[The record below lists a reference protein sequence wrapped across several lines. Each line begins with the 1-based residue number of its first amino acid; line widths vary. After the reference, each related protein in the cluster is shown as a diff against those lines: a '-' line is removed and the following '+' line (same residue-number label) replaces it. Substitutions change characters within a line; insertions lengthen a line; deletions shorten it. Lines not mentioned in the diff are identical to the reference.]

1 MTLQEIEEA
10 KMQEQLQKIEN
21 TLNSTTWGMSVAQLA
36 QTARL
41 SIKTVHKL
49 LKDNSNRF
57 DESDGVYTLR
67 GVAKPP
73 TQSVSIPGIVESK
86 PHIFTEVSEV
96 LLKPE
101 TQTISVPE
109 VPHFIAKP
117 ANPDVLT
124 SIMGISFEPE
134 QAIATDESICRD
146 KSFLDEML
154 KAIKSRPSGILSRD
168 LMMIMNL
175 RRDQVYHY
183 ADILLSQ
190 GKIHKSDRSN
200 RQIIYKY
207 GPAPEP
213 TVNPDDFLS
222 KVKTV
227 NLQKRSVTL
236 TQVEVEKLLLKM
248 FGMDEVKTTRFTNG
262 LVYQLTAELEF

>member
-1 MTLQEIEEA
+1 MTLQEIEEI

-21 TLNSTTWGMSVAQLA
+21 ALNSTTWGMSVAQLA

-41 SIKTVHKL
+41 SVKTIHNL

-67 GVAKPP
+67 GMAKPP
-73 TQSVSIPGIVESK
+73 TQSVSIPGI
-86 PHIFTEVSEV
+86 
-96 LLKPE
+96 KPE
-101 TQTISVPE
+101 MQTVSVPE

-124 SIMGISFEPE
+124 SIMGIPLEPE

-183 ADILLSQ
+183 TDILLSQ
-190 GKIHKSDRSN
+190 SKIHKSDRSN
-200 RQIIYKY
+200 RQIMYKY
-207 GPAPEP
+207 GPVPEP

-236 TQVEVEKLLLKM
+236 TQVEVEKLLLKV